1 MNNVGKGELISSQ
14 LVVLVSVKKH
24 QNVEIPA
31 RVTAKLFSKK
41 LQNIMMLFFL
51 FQFCSYLIHISNP
64 LVCIEQTHEENK
76 TNKKLFKLRRISV
89 CKKKRKYERSPES
102 KICISIDGSKI
113 ETVQI

>member
-41 LQNIMMLFFL
+41 LQNIMMLFFSFLLL
-51 FQFCSYLIHISNP
+51 FISDSYFESSGLYRTDS
-64 LVCIEQTHEENK
+64 
-76 TNKKLFKLRRISV
+76 RR
-89 CKKKRKYERSPES
+89 KQ
-102 KICISIDGSKI
+102 D
-113 ETVQI
+113 